1 MGKMSKSWKERYVIA
16 DPEAMMLTY
25 KEGGAAV
32 RAGTSCSQRHPL
44 RVLFHLPSQPLAFPR
59 HPQGKV
65 KGTFSLVGIAVTAYE
80 SAAEPNAFEVTA
92 TNNEGVEEKLVLAGR
107 DEADARRWIEG
118 LKRFAAPMQS
128 RDDAVSL
135 RN

>member
-1 MGKMSKSWKERYVIA
+1 MV
-16 DPEAMMLTY
+16 PY
-25 KEGGAAV
+25 K
-32 RAGTSCSQRHPL
+32 C
-44 RVLFHLPSQPLAFPR
+44 
-59 HPQGKV
+59 
-65 KGTFSLVGIAVTAYE
+65 
-80 SAAEPNAFEVTA
+80 AEPNAFEVTA